1 MKKETKIDFFL
12 WIVAT
17 ELVGLA
23 SGWLAGNIGAIYQEL
38 KKPPFSPPNWIF
50 PVMWGILYAMM
61 AISAYLIQNANAPR
75 QKKNHALILYA
86 LQLLVNFS
94 WSIIFFRFQL
104 RGVAMGV
111 IFLLVILVI
120 AMMIMFRGIRKS
132 AVYWNIPYLLWLLFA
147 SYLNIGT
154 FLLN

>member
-1 MKKETKIDFFL
+1 MKKGTRIDFFL

-23 SGWLAGNIGAIYQEL
+23 SGWLAGNIGAVYQEL
-38 KKPPFSPPNWIF
+38 QKPPFSPPGWIF
-50 PVMWGILYAMM
+50 PVMWGILYVMM
-61 AISAYLIQNANAPR
+61 AISAYLIQNANAPTYKR
-75 QKKNHALILYA
+75 RNALILYA

-94 WSIIFFRFQL
+94 WSIVFFRFQM
-104 RGVAMGV
+104 RGVAIG
-111 IFLLVILVI
+111 IILLLVILVI
-120 AMMIMFRGIRKS
+120 AMMIVFHGIRKT

>member
-1 MKKETKIDFFL
+1 MKKGTLTDFFL
-12 WIVAT
+12 WIIAT
-17 ELVGLA
+17 ELVGFA
-23 SGWLAGNIGAIYQEL
+23 SGWLAGDISAVYQEL
-38 KKPPFSPPNWIF
+38 QKPPLSPPGWIF

-75 QKKNHALILYA
+75 RKIRNALILYA

-94 WSIIFFRFQL
+94 WSIVFFRFQMF
-104 RGVAMGV
+104 GIAAG
-111 IFLLVILVI
+111 IISLLVILVI
-120 AMMIMFRGIRKS
+120 AMMIVFRGIRKS

-154 FLLN
+154 FILN

>member
-1 MKKETKIDFFL
+1 
-12 WIVAT
+12 
-17 ELVGLA
+17 
-23 SGWLAGNIGAIYQEL
+23 
-38 KKPPFSPPNWIF
+38 
-50 PVMWGILYAMM
+50 MWGILYAMM

-75 QKKNHALILYA
+75 QKKNHALTLYA